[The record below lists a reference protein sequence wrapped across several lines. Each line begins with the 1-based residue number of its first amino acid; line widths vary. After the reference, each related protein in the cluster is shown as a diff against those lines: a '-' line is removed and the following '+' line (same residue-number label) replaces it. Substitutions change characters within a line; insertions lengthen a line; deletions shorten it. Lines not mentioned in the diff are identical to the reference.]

1 MEWKKVEKKVV
12 EEEKVF
18 VKGGLTLKISKGAY
32 TGNEIYTISG
42 KSGVIYDFA
51 AGGDE
56 LDALRNYIERCESGI
71 AQLEAAK
78 KEAEAALKEAE
89 AKEGKVTA

>member
-1 MEWKKVEKKVV
+1 MEWKKVEKKV

-18 VKGGLTLKISKGAY
+18 AKGGLTLKISKGAY
-32 TGNEIYTISG
+32 SSREIYTISG
-42 KSGVIYDFA
+42 MGVICDVA
-51 AGGDE
+51 AGDNE
-56 LDALRNYIERCESGI
+56 LDALKKYVELCEKRI
-71 AQLEAAK
+71 AQLEATK